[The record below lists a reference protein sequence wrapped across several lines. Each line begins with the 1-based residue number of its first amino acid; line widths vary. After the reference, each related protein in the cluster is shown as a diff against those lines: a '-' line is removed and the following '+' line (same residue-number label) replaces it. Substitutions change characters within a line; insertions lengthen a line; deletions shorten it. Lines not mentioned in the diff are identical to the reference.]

1 MRNPRGREAR
11 DVGRG
16 TWDVKRETPPFF
28 RPASCVFR
36 LSLLLSVAYCLS
48 SVSYA
53 QTTVTSTELIE
64 RAKELNGK
72 EVSYQGEAIGEAMAR
87 GEHFWINLNDGENAV
102 GVWAPHNFLSLISFT
117 GSYKAKGDWLE
128 VKGIFN
134 RACAMHGGDLDIHAV
149 TLIKMSEGRAVPE
162 PLTQGKHTLVIIL
175 LGVFIWLLIIW
186 FLKKRLDKK

>member
-87 GEHFWINLNDGENAV
+87 GEHFWINVNDGNNAI
-102 GVWAPHNFLSLISFT
+102 GVWAPDNFLSVISFT
-117 GSYKAKGDWLE
+117 GGYTAKGDWLE
-128 VKGIFN
+128 VRGVFN
-134 RACAMHGGDLDIHAV
+134 RACKMHGGDVDIHALA
-149 TLIKMSEGRAVPE
+149 LIKAREGKAVTHR
-162 PLTQGKHTLVIIL
+162 LARGKHTVIVIL
-175 LGVFIWLLIIW
+175 LGAFICLLILQL
-186 FLKKRLDKK
+186 LKKRLGKK